1 MVERL
6 AYSICQSK
14 AWMKRRLFEA
24 ASCSGIQTVVGIDKL
39 LSEICL
45 SFDRQDAM
53 GSGRSDAEY

>member
-14 AWMKRRLFEA
+14 AWMKRRLLEA

-39 LSEICL
+39 LSEICR